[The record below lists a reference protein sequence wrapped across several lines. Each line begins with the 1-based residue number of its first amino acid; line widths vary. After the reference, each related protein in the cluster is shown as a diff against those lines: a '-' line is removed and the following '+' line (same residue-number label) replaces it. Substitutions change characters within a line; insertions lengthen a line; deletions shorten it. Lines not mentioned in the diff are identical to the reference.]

1 MQILFQHLLE
11 LVPGSELT
19 QTALAEG
26 ERSYYFGVNLHN
38 LFPVSVVSG

>member
-1 MQILFQHLLE
+1 MQFLFQHLLE

-26 ERSYYFGVNLHN
+26 ERSYYFGVNLHS
-38 LFPVSVVSG
+38 LFPVYVING